1 MKLFVILVT
10 IDQYGE
16 RPVQLQMPINPS
28 LPLRFSTGF
37 AYYSLAMGVEEFG
50 VNLYFLQLIFGGV
63 DIPAKFIAVLSINHL
78 GRHITQS
85 CALLLAGG
93 SILALIFVP
102 SGEKPGL
109 GQNPLKEARCFRG
122 HHRLPQAGTPILLPV
137 PLIICVTL
145 SRSLGSLGLISPI

>member
-1 MKLFVILVT
+1 MKLFILLVT
-10 IDQYGE
+10 NDQYGE

-109 GQNPLKEARCFRG
+109 GLAR
-122 HHRLPQAGTPILLPV
+122 
-137 PLIICVTL
+137 
-145 SRSLGSLGLISPI
+145 LG